1 MSTPDSETLT
11 PDNIFEILSNH
22 RRRLV
27 LFYLRKHE
35 GGVEVK
41 ELARE
46 IAAMENDVSIGELT
60 SQQRKRVYVSL
71 YQTHLPKLAQMQTIE
86 YDKDAGT
93 VRLPEQT
100 NNIDRYLSGGE
111 QVTYPWLYHY
121 LVLGVISASALVLSL
136 IGLPV
141 FESLPL
147 PWLSLGVIAT
157 FAVSAVVQ
165 LVIRR
170 QHTDEIPF
178 ELSQFEKK

>member
-11 PDNIFEILSNH
+11 PDDIFEILSNH

-27 LFYLRKHE
+27 LYYLRKHDGE
-35 GGVEVK
+35 TEVK

-46 IAAMENDVSIGELT
+46 IAAIENDIPVEELT

-71 YQTHLPKLAQMQTIE
+71 YQTHLPKMAQMQTIE

-93 VRLPEQT
+93 VRLSDQT
-100 NNIDRYLSGGE
+100 NNIDRYLSSGE
-111 QVTYPWLYHY
+111 QASYPWAYHY

-136 IGLPV
+136 IGLPL
-141 FESLPL
+141 FESIPL
-147 PWLSLGVIAT
+147 PWLGLGVVAM
-157 FAVSAVVQ
+157 FAISAVVQ

-170 QHTDEIPF
+170 QNAEDVPF
-178 ELSQFEKK
+178 ELSQFEKR